1 MPSKSFCNPEQFQ
14 AIEQIAKRVKQELL
28 HEADPERNSF
38 MEPLRWLIH
47 GGPGT
52 GKTKYVVKIIKKELF
67 EGVLHWDMGVNYQIV
82 ALQAVMAELLGGD
95 TIHHACGIPVF
106 NGRECH
112 DEDLNNQL
120 TVAKR
125 VLQWRWLI
133 IDEISMVSAKL
144 LAELDVKLRRVV
156 REVGTAKLGKDGIDR
171 PFGGLNVIVCGDFWQ
186 LDPPDGG
193 FLGNV
198 PSPFLKSMFLC

>member
-1 MPSKSFCNPEQFQ
+1 MSTIRS
-14 AIEQIAKRVKQELL
+14 LL
-28 HEADPERNSF
+28 CKLS
-38 MEPLRWLIH
+38 WL
-47 GGPGT
+47 
-52 GKTKYVVKIIKKELF
+52 
-67 EGVLHWDMGVNYQIV
+67 
-82 ALQAVMAELLGGD
+82 ELLGGD

-112 DEDLNNQL
+112 EEDLNNQL

-171 PFGGLNVIVCGDFWQ
+171 PFGGLNVIVCGDFGQ

-193 FLGNV
+193 LLGSIPTEYVQDAKLYRPTPTVAHGQSLMWSGPNYPAIAAV
-198 PSPFLKSMFLC
+198 